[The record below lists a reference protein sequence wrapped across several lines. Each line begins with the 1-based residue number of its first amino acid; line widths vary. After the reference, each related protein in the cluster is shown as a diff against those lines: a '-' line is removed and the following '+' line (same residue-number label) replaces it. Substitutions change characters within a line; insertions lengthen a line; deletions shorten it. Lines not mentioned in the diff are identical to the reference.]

1 MPAMMMLSAGVGA
14 DEEIPLKQ
22 RSFGRRC
29 AAIAGAAVILLVGAL
44 GGPATTASA
53 QTRYEGM
60 TDPPIVRS
68 LYWFRYVAGRDIRD
82 LCVPGS
88 PLRVRLVYNALFNDH
103 VRTYDIERRPDGS
116 ARMMARAYVDI
127 GNVGQIGV
135 SRLGD
140 LAAPWEPKR
149 AERILAPAEFGR
161 LMQALQDSSAFGP
174 PPRGLELPSNDF
186 WWTVASC
193 RDGRWGFQAYHHPTD
208 GFARV
213 RFTDVL
219 YALDG
224 TGVRPSVP
232 RRLEPAEFRG
242 ERTRNWRLAVGADG
256 LRDY

>member
-1 MPAMMMLSAGVGA
+1 LKHSSVVRPAQVLALAIGALVAVVLAVPAMPAA
-14 DEEIPLKQ
+14 
-22 RSFGRRC
+22 
-29 AAIAGAAVILLVGAL
+29 
-44 GGPATTASA
+44 A

-60 TDPPIVRS
+60 TDPPILRS

-88 PLRVRLVYNALFNDH
+88 PLRLRVVYNALFNDQ
-103 VRTYDIERRPDGS
+103 VRTYDIERRPDGT
-116 ARMMARAYVDI
+116 ARIMARAYVDI
-127 GNVGQIGV
+127 GNVSQIGV

-140 LAAPWEPKR
+140 LMAPWEPKR
-149 AERILAPAEFGR
+149 SERVLAPAELAR
-161 LMQALQDSSAFGP
+161 LMHALQDSAAFGP

-208 GFARV
+208 GFARI
-213 RFTDVL
+213 RFADVL
-219 YALDG
+219 YAFDG
-224 TGVRPSVP
+224 TGVRPSAP